1 MARSSFGLRNWKYL
15 LGRKRIQPA
24 RTKRHSVPFKIS
36 DDLSPYFNMAV
47 SLPGIVRYLLQKEHF
62 KRYYQEKMRLL

>member
-47 SLPGIVRYLLQKEHF
+47 SPPVHCTVFTAKGTF
-62 KRYYQEKMRLL
+62 